1 MGIMA
6 GERVEGVPD
15 WSSNVSL
22 GYSKPIAANV
32 IGVVRA
38 NYSYVGTSHGTL
50 NPTDPDFER
59 PSYGLAGASIGAVFE
74 KWEVSLFAKNL
85 FNNQKIYQTPSH
97 ADVPLGL
104 VLTPRIIGLSAS
116 GRF

>member
-1 MGIMA
+1 
-6 GERVEGVPD
+6 VEGVPD

-22 GYSKPIAANV
+22 GYTKPIAANV
-32 IGVVRA
+32 NGIARV

-50 NPTDPDFER
+50 DPTDADFER
-59 PSYGLAGASIGAVFE
+59 PSYGLAGASIGASFDQ
-74 KWEVSLFAKNL
+74 WQVSLFVKNV
-85 FNNQKIYQTPSH
+85 FDNQKIYQTPSH